1 MKYGY
6 GMLMKALSDPELT
19 IIINIIILCTFIIIT
34 PLGRMAPPVP
44 LALIVGTLVGWWVF
58 VTFANAK
65 LLKVDKNWEESS

>member
-19 IIINIIILCTFIIIT
+19 IIINIIIFTFIIIT
-34 PLGRMAPPVP
+34 PLGRIAPSVP

>member
-19 IIINIIILCTFIIIT
+19 IIINIIIFTFIIIT
-34 PLGRMAPPVP
+34 PLGRIAPSVP
-44 LALIVGTLVGWWVF
+44 LALIVGTLVGWWVS